1 MVLKEGMGRLKK
13 PLAFS
18 IEGEWLTEQVGLWIE
33 RAVRVVRK
41 RGCGYRQNQT
51 PNSQSVPRVC
61 VCTRACLTAC
71 TIPSETGCSCSRRV
85 PEKKKKGRGSKT
97 KDRRWSSV
105 LIFSTRDSGPQ
116 SNPLTT
122 KSAACTKRNRKTSL
136 QEGGWGGGRW
146 QEGGA
151 RHDGRRWV
159 EVSRFA
165 RPQPLTLTA
174 AHKTRYSGNF

>member
-41 RGCGYRQNQT
+41 RGCGDRQNQT

-85 PEKKKKGRGSKT
+85 PEKKKKEGEVKQKTDDEAPCWFSVRG
-97 KDRRWSSV
+97 
-105 LIFSTRDSGPQ
+105 
-116 SNPLTT
+116 
-122 KSAACTKRNRKTSL
+122 
-136 QEGGWGGGRW
+136 
-146 QEGGA
+146 
-151 RHDGRRWV
+151 
-159 EVSRFA
+159 
-165 RPQPLTLTA
+165 TA
-174 AHKTRYSGNF
+174 AHSRTPWQQSQQHVQRGTGRPLCRRGDGEVGGGKKVGQGMMGDDGWRCHVLHVLSH

>member
-41 RGCGYRQNQT
+41 RGCGDRQNQT

-85 PEKKKKGRGSKT
+85 PEKKKGRGSKT

-146 QEGGA
+146 LDEGGA

-174 AHKTRYSGNF
+174 AHKTMYSGNF